1 MANNQRRQP
10 QDNGIRKV
18 PASSKDIFRL
28 ARIESE
34 KASQKPVVRRQPILE
49 PRVHSENTQSSN
61 TSRNS
66 SRNTQSAASKRT
78 YGSKALPPQRTSQ
91 VVRRT
96 EKSTPRK
103 DPSYEDRNYNSS
115 NELTHHNEISQ
126 SLKDTVKKA
135 TVDSQNR
142 KNEENN
148 KKDHFYKNETRS
160 STNPGS
166 GVSSNEENAVEN
178 SSYDVNHVES
188 KKKKRGGF
196 LGFFSKDKSKN
207 EAKNH
212 IDSQNVSSHKEHV
225 ENQQG
230 DHHDNQDVKTTSITS
245 KEYDSSEP
253 IDFSQEVEYQ
263 YIETGEGLENDHAN
277 DSGSNKKDNLRK
289 PVSISPSSDTEQEY
303 ENSTVQDDEEEQD
316 LTIIETSDPLSP
328 EQINALSSSSVK
340 IVPKNIEKKKRTI
353 GAFPLVMTN
362 WFVGIFTAAVA
373 LAGFGYYIYLDA
385 AHEKDTTAAYDQ
397 GVRDAT
403 SEDTINSV
411 MKKDPQQV
419 KEMIVEAARGS
430 FPKDVSTTDIIM
442 DGWTVPRGKQNYG
455 RVDVSVCFTGEGIEG
470 NKVAKAHFISDNA
483 NSTDPQWMVDAV
495 AITQEDCW
503 K

>member
-34 KASQKPVVRRQPILE
+34 RASQKPVVRRQPILE
-49 PRVHSENTQSSN
+49 PRVQPNSSLN
-61 TSRNS
+61 AKPRNS
-66 SRNTQSAASKRT
+66 SASSQSAASKRT
-78 YGSKALPPQRTSQ
+78 YGSNALPPQRTNQ
-91 VVRRT
+91 VVKRVDSKEQT
-96 EKSTPRK
+96 SYSSHDAGK
-103 DPSYEDRNYNSS
+103 DNSKLERS
-115 NELTHHNEISQ
+115 QDDISQ

-135 TVDSQNR
+135 TADSQNR
-142 KNEENN
+142 KN
-148 KKDHFYKNETRS
+148 KETNTS
-160 STNPGS
+160 N
-166 GVSSNEENAVEN
+166 NEEKERHSYHFSVDKSSPEN
-178 SSYDVNHVES
+178 DSYDVNHYDS
-188 KKKKRGGF
+188 KKKNRNGF
-196 LGFFSKDKSKN
+196 LGFFSRRKEKEEPVKNKDVSTLHQQHHVDEDLQEGK
-207 EAKNH
+207 EH
-212 IDSQNVSSHKEHV
+212 IKPSNASEVNVSKDRE
-225 ENQQG
+225 
-230 DHHDNQDVKTTSITS
+230 D
-245 KEYDSSEP
+245 EYESSEP
-253 IDFSQEVEYQ
+253 IDFSHEVEYQ
-263 YIETGEGLENDHAN
+263 YIETQPGEQEDISPVDNNNKRENQ
-277 DSGSNKKDNLRK
+277 RK
-289 PVSISPSSDTEQEY
+289 PVSISPSSDHEQEDKGDNGEEY
-303 ENSTVQDDEEEQD
+303 VENET
-316 LTIIETSDPLSP
+316 TIIETSEPLSP
-328 EQINALSSSSVK
+328 EQINALSSSAVK

-353 GAFPLVMTN
+353 GAFSLIMTN

-419 KEMIVEAARGS
+419 KEMIIEAAHGS
-430 FPKDVSTTDIIM
+430 FPKDVSTTEIIM

-455 RVDVSVCFTGEGIEG
+455 RVDVSVCFTGEGVEG